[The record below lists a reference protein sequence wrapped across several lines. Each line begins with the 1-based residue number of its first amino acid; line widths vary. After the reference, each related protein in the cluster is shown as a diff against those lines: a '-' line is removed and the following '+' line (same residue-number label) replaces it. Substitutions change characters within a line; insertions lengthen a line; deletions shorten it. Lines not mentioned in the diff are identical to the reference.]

1 MNIDEMLRNSDY
13 EKYTSKLR
21 DAGISTV
28 DDLNQL
34 RKANEL
40 DGILK
45 AIEPNDELRLNL
57 DGYLKIKSVPPKKII
72 KTFVLGCLF
81 MGFFGLILL
90 LIVLYITVL

>member
-1 MNIDEMLRNSDY
+1 MNIDEILRNSDY

-21 DAGISTV
+21 DAGISTF

-90 LIVLYITVL
+90 LIVLFLSL

>member
-1 MNIDEMLRNSDY
+1 MLRNSDY

-28 DDLNQL
+28 DDLNQV
-34 RKANEL
+34 RNANEVG
-40 DGILK
+40 GILK

-90 LIVLYITVL
+90 LIVLFLSL

>member
-34 RKANEL
+34 RKVNEFG
-40 DGILK
+40 GILK
-45 AIEPNDELRLNL
+45 AIEPNEELRLKL
-57 DGYLKIKSVPPKKII
+57 DGFLKIKNVPPKKII

-90 LIVLYITVL
+90 LIVLYLTVL

>member
-72 KTFVLGCLF
+72 KTFVQSCLF
-81 MGFFGLILL
+81 MGLFGLILL
-90 LIVLYITVL
+90 LIVLFLSL

>member
-21 DAGISTV
+21 DSGISTV

-72 KTFVLGCLF
+72 KTLILGCLF